1 MSELIFK
8 SHEEIVQ
15 DMLIDFANELGV
27 DNISNASDIAIK
39 AKVYAAQIEGI
50 YYNQDYI
57 LKQAFPQTATE
68 DKYLEMHGELATTD
82 RKQPTNAVGYVSM
95 GRKTPYISDIL
106 IKSGTV
112 VSTNESYGELINAL
126 TTEDRVLK
134 AGDLE
139 VLVPIKTEGKGSKYN
154 LEAGSLTVLVTPPVG
169 IEYVRQDD
177 FLKDGTD
184 LEDFEVY
191 RERIMKAK
199 RKPKRGGAPSD
210 YEVWAEEIDGVTFAK
225 SFPLARGNGTID
237 VLIATDSGIPSD
249 ELILKV
255 QQHIDRKR
263 PTGANPLVIKP
274 ELSIIDLDI
283 QVLPKSGE
291 TLETIINIIIDS
303 VKEYIKSVPIGGII
317 YINAIVNAIFETK
330 KVVNAKVIT
339 PIGDIVL
346 NNTEVAKAGDISVHL

>member
-8 SHEEIVQ
+8 SHEEIVR
-15 DMLIDFANELGV
+15 DMLIDFANQLGV

-68 DKYLEMHGELATTD
+68 DKYLEMHGELAATD

-112 VSTNESYGELINAL
+112 VSTNESYGELITSV
-126 TTEDRVLK
+126 TTEDRILK

-139 VLVPIKTEGKGSKYN
+139 VLVPIKTDGKGSKYN
-154 LEAGSLTVLVTPPVG
+154 LEAGSLTVLVTPPIG

-184 LEDFEVY
+184 LEDFEIY
-191 RERIMKAK
+191 RERVLKAK

-210 YEVWAEEIDGVTFAK
+210 YEIWAQEVDGVTFAK

-249 ELILKV
+249 ELVAKV
-255 QQHIDRKR
+255 QKHLDSKK
-263 PTGANPLVIKP
+263 PAGADVRVVKP
-274 ELSIIDLDI
+274 ELLMVDLDI
-283 QVLPKSGE
+283 QILPKAGE
-291 TLETIINIIIDS
+291 TLDTINHLIINS
-303 VKEYIKSVPIGGII
+303 VKEYIKSVAMGGII
-317 YINAIVNAIFETK
+317 YINAMINSIFETK
-330 KVVNAKVIT
+330 KVVNARVIS
-339 PIGDIVL
+339 PLGDIAL